1 MSSLEQAY
9 AAVEQAYAAA
19 DFHTALERAEALL
32 PDITAERDD
41 QLLPRLQ
48 LLIGHIHL
56 YGLQQPPQAAAA
68 YRAVLQ
74 HCQEPSYRAS
84 AEAGLRDAATDQPAT
99 PWLEALQPERP
110 GPASTPLTPHPAP
123 AQLAEAPQT
132 KAPDP
137 YDRGLLLL
145 ELPGRPSELDGP

>member
-1 MSSLEQAY
+1 MSSVEQAY

-19 DFHTALERAEALL
+19 DFQTALERAEALL
-32 PDITAERDD
+32 PQITGDRDD
-41 QLLPRLQ
+41 QLQQRLQ

-68 YRAVLQ
+68 YRAVLAQ
-74 HCQEPSYRAS
+74 CQEPSYRAS

-99 PWLEALQPERP
+99 PWLEALQPGSIKLPSAPVNLE
-110 GPASTPLTPHPAP
+110 PAP
-123 AQLAEAPQT
+123 VQLAKPPQS

-137 YDRGLLLL
+137 YDRGLLELV
-145 ELPGRPSELDGP
+145 LPGRPSELGAP

>member
-1 MSSLEQAY
+1 MSSSLEQAY
-9 AAVEQAYAAA
+9 AAVEQAYAGG
-19 DFHTALERAEALL
+19 DFATALDAAEALL
-32 PDITAERDD
+32 PELTADRDD
-41 QLLPRLQ
+41 QLQQRLQ

-56 YGLQQPPQAAAA
+56 YGLQQPNQAAAA
-68 YRAVLQ
+68 YRAVLE

-84 AEAGLRDAATDQPAT
+84 AEAGLRDAAATGQPAT
-99 PWLEALQPERP
+99 PWLEALQPSASPPRP
-110 GPASTPLTPHPAP
+110 ATTQELALEPAKPA
-123 AQLAEAPQT
+123 QT